1 MSVRKVYQLLFDGSV
16 VISGSYATVSTAYKS
31 VFFVL
36 NFLGIFKD
44 HVLVVAFVPA
54 FD

>member
-16 VISGSYATVSTAYKS
+16 VVSGSYATVSTAYKS
-31 VFFVL
+31 VCSVL
-36 NFLGIFKD
+36 KFLGILKD
-44 HVLVVAFVPA
+44 HTLVVAFVPA